1 MDTEPVIP
9 ESVARLTLVLFLPDG
24 RCALPLDADG
34 RPRLPSDALQP
45 GEDWLFD
52 ASLRIPLMQAGFRRQ
67 RTHAVRVEGDHVLA
81 WCEGDRYHGAR
92 PHTTVE
98 LLAVPPEQ
106 AAALFEAR
114 GEAALAAAVREAA
127 RSYRGQTEESY
138 YVDNVRLLEP
148 SYLRA
153 ATPEGG
159 SGFGRDAAAWRLHRR
174 HIVDAI
180 HRGGTFLDVG
190 CANGLLM
197 ESVQRWA
204 GERGLA
210 IESYGLDLAPG
221 LVELARRR
229 LPWWA
234 ARIWVGNAINWRP
247 PGEMRFDFVH
257 TLLDAVPAR
266 RRADLLRHL
275 LTEVAAPSGRLIV
288 SHYVPRSGAAE
299 PGAAEQLRR
308 LGFVVDGETSP
319 DPASGLAPSAWID
332 VPAG

>member
-1 MDTEPVIP
+1 
-9 ESVARLTLVLFLPDG
+9 
-24 RCALPLDADG
+24 
-34 RPRLPSDALQP
+34 
-45 GEDWLFD
+45 
-52 ASLRIPLMQAGFRRQ
+52 
-67 RTHAVRVEGDHVLA
+67 
-81 WCEGDRYHGAR
+81 
-92 PHTTVE
+92 
-98 LLAVPPEQ
+98 
-106 AAALFEAR
+106 
-114 GEAALAAAVREAA
+114 
-127 RSYRGQTEESY
+127 
-138 YVDNVRLLEP
+138 
-148 SYLRA
+148 
-153 ATPEGG
+153 
-159 SGFGRDAAAWRLHRR
+159 
-174 HIVDAI
+174 
-180 HRGGTFLDVG
+180 DVG